1 MSKRVVLA
9 LLLVIASIGMGSSLS
24 GSLIQGQALKPKLTL
39 GHDPLRLAA
48 AAALYQ
54 AAALPAAYD
63 LRTLEKMTAV
73 RDEGILGGSHA
84 FAALA
89 SLESYLRPGEI
100 WDFSENHLRS
110 GLAGAVSL
118 EAIVGALARWADPI
132 READDPWPT
141 AEGEAEAVKHVQNV
155 VYLLPRTSPLD
166 NGRIKQ
172 AVMDYGAV
180 WADMIY
186 SPAQFNA
193 AQATYYGP
201 TAQGQVRAV
210 AVAGWDDAFDRTRF
224 SPQPPGDG
232 AFLCKNSL
240 GTAWGDEGYFYVSF
254 YDAGLARRSFAAAFT
269 ADPRSGYSVQYAYD
283 ANGCTARLGFDDEAG
298 WFAIQHVSS
307 STDPLAAVGFYAFTG
322 SGTYEI
328 SVYLDPLP
336 GRPRSGSLA
345 AQQSGSFST
354 SGLMTIP
361 LSPSVPLRLGQRFS
375 VVVGLRTDGDEFPIP
390 LEHPTGDAAVVFEA
404 APGQGFISP
413 DGREW
418 TDLTTADGANYAL
431 TSLCLKAFAG
441 FAPLYPPISLKVDRL
456 INDLYFFKEYV
467 DKLTWLPHPK
477 NIEAPV
483 RYRIY
488 RRAAAVEGAPFEKI
502 GETAGPQLLYYARA
516 VKKDDAFLYRV
527 TAILAD
533 GRESDP
539 AEARI

>member
-1 MSKRVVLA
+1 MPKRVVLA
-9 LLLVIASIGMGSSLS
+9 ILLVLATIGMGSSLS
-24 GSLIQGQALKPKLTL
+24 GASTRGQAIKPRLVL
-39 GHDPLRLAA
+39 GHDALRLAA
-48 AAALYQ
+48 AAPLIR
-54 AAALPAAYD
+54 AAGLPVSYD

-73 RDEGILGGSHA
+73 RDEGLLGGSQA

-89 SLESYLRPGEI
+89 SLESFLRPGEI

-110 GLAGAVSL
+110 GLAGASSL
-118 EAIVGALARWADPI
+118 EAIVGALARWSDPI

-155 VYLLPRTSPLD
+155 VYLLPRTSSLD
-166 NGRIKQ
+166 NDRIKQ

-180 WADMIY
+180 WTEMLYA
-186 SPAQFNA
+186 PAQLNA
-193 AQATYYGP
+193 VQASYYNP
-201 TAQGQVRAV
+201 LAQGQVRAV
-210 AVAGWDDAFDRTRF
+210 AVAGWDDAFDRARF

-240 GTAWGDEGYFYVSF
+240 GTGWGDGGYFYVS
-254 YDAGLARRSFAAAFT
+254 YHDAGFARRSFAAAFT
-269 ADPRSGYSVQYAYD
+269 ADPRSGYTVPYAYD
-283 ANGCTARLGFDDEAG
+283 PNGCTARIGFEAETG
-298 WFAIQHVSS
+298 WFAVQHVAS

-322 SGTYEI
+322 SGTYDI

-336 GRPRSGSLA
+336 NRPRSGALA
-345 AQQSGSFST
+345 TQQSGAFSV

-361 LSPSVPLRLGQRFS
+361 LSSSVPLRLGQRFS
-375 VVVGLRTDGDEFPIP
+375 VVIGLRTDGDAYPIP
-390 LEHPTGDAAVVFEA
+390 LEHPTGDTAAAFEA

-418 TDLTTADGANYAL
+418 TDLTMEDGANYAL

-441 FAPLYPPISLKVDRL
+441 YAPLYPPINLKIDRL

-467 DKLTWLPHPK
+467 DKLTWQPHPK
-477 NIEAPV
+477 NAEVPA

-488 RRAAAVEGAPFEKI
+488 RRAAADEAAPFEKI
-502 GETAGPQLLYYARA
+502 GETTGPQLLYYARA

-527 TAILAD
+527 TAVLAD